1 VMKAFSRSRV
11 IPGCPRALTRGPPKS
26 EFTPDSVLEGTGFE
40 LPVRARSNW
49 LSPLLCCRILGTGRC
64 ALSVFGQHD
73 ALHQIGVDPTAEA
86 AIRAGVDI
94 LAAGDRGVTQSGV
107 GDL

>member
-1 VMKAFSRSRV
+1 MSSHQ
-11 IPGCPRALTRGPPKS
+11 
-26 EFTPDSVLEGTGFE
+26 TPCWRELDSNFQY
-40 LPVRARSNW
+40 ARSIW

-64 ALSVFGQHD
+64 ALSVFGQYD

-94 LAAGDRGVTQSGV
+94 LAAGDRGVTQNGV
-107 GDL
+107 GDP